1 MNAVS
6 TVFEE
11 IKLKFEQTSGLRDVQ
26 YELKERPGKS
36 VMILKVANPTERLY
50 GILQQVLA
58 DYETDTDE
66 SPLVT
71 LKKQAGDSLLVGPE
85 GKLLLRTLA
94 ESLNINRHS
103 FQSDFLSRYT
113 QSVSGAEEQVTA
125 AANHVVFG
133 RRGAGKSTLLLY
145 TLHTRNVQNR
155 ASVWIDM
162 QVYARREDEG
172 IISDVLLDI
181 LSQLLPD
188 LIDRSDYGAF
198 KADLISE
205 RQTLDGVRRH
215 LPMLRRILSYYAD
228 HGADLFIF
236 LDDFHVLASPIQ
248 PKLLDALYAIAR
260 GNRIYLKLSAI
271 ETLTK
276 TYDPKSREGLE
287 IPHDADKIL
296 LDYNLTMPEKATS
309 HIEAILDSH
318 AKYCGLPGIR
328 RLCTSPDVLSRL
340 TWVAAGVPRDALSLF
355 SQALTKAAKSNRKL
369 VSISNVNVAASESL
383 NTKLRDLDHDAFGV
397 VQPLKDLL
405 DTITD
410 FCVRQNRCNAFLV
423 EIKNE
428 DIMFNNIR
436 TLVDLRL
443 LHVISEGITP
453 NVAGRKYLGLLL
465 DFGFYTGVRA
475 ARSVQLFESTLY
487 KDLRKLPVF
496 CR

>member
-6 TVFEE
+6 TVFDE
-11 IKLKFEQTSGLRDVQ
+11 IKLKFEQVSGLRDVQ

-58 DYETDTDE
+58 DYETDSDE
-66 SPLVT
+66 APLVT
-71 LKKQAGDSLLVGPE
+71 LKKQAGDSLLVSPE

-145 TLHTRNVQNR
+145 TLHTRNMQNR
-155 ASVWIDM
+155 TSVWIDM
-162 QVYARREDEG
+162 QVYARRHDEG

-188 LIDRSDYGAF
+188 LIDQAEYGAF
-198 KADLISE
+198 KSVVISE
-205 RQTLDGVRRH
+205 LQTLDGVRRY
-215 LPMLRRILSYYAD
+215 LPMLRRILSFYAD
-228 HGADLFIF
+228 HGADLFVF
-236 LDDFHVLASPIQ
+236 LDDFHVLATPIQ

-276 TYDPKSREGLE
+276 TYDPKSKEGLE

-397 VQPLKDLL
+397 VQPLKELL
-405 DTITD
+405 DAITE

-428 DIMFNNIR
+428 DVVFNNIR

-496 CR
+496 SR

>member
-1 MNAVS
+1 MNVTGAL
-6 TVFEE
+6 FEE
-11 IKLKFEQTSGLRDVQ
+11 IKLKFEKASGLNQVPF
-26 YELKERPGKS
+26 ELKERPGKS

-50 GILQQVLA
+50 GALQNVLA
-58 DYETDTDE
+58 NYQTDTDDA
-66 SPLVT
+66 PLVT
-71 LKKQAGDSLLVGPE
+71 LKKQASDSPLVGPE

-103 FQSDFLSRYT
+103 FQFDFLSRYT

-125 AANHVVFG
+125 SANHVVFG

-145 TLHTRNVQNR
+145 TLHTRSVLKR

-162 QVYARREDEG
+162 QVYARRDDEAV
-172 IISDVLLDI
+172 ISDVLLDVLDQ
-181 LSQLLPD
+181 LSPD
-188 LIDRSDYGAF
+188 LIDNPEFLACRSAIPVETET
-198 KADLISE
+198 LSE
-205 RQTLDGVRRH
+205 VRRL
-215 LPMLRRILSYYAD
+215 LPRIRRILSFYAERD
-228 HGADLFIF
+228 TDLFIF
-236 LDDFHVLASPIQ
+236 LDDFHVLSSNIQ
-248 PKLLDALYAIAR
+248 PKLLDALYAISR

-276 TYDPKSREGLE
+276 TYDTKSREGLE

-328 RLCTSPDVLSRL
+328 RLCTSPEVLSRL

-355 SQALTKAAKSNRKL
+355 SQALTKAAKSNRKS

-397 VQPLKDLL
+397 VQPLKQLL
-405 DTITD
+405 DLITD
-410 FCVRQNRCNAFLV
+410 FCVRQKKCNAFLV

-428 DIMFNNIR
+428 DSVYNNIR

-453 NVAGRKYLGLLL
+453 NMAGRKYLGLLL

-475 ARSVQLFESTLY
+475 ARSVQLFESTTY

-496 CR
+496 SR